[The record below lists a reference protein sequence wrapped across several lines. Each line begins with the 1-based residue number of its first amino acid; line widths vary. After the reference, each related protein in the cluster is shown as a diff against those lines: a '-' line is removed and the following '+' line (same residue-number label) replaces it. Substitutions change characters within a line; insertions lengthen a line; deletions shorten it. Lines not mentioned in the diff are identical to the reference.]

1 MYETSSYLAV
11 LFDSALQ
18 TTSTLSHL
26 IPDLY
31 STSTSH
37 NTRITTLISL
47 LHHLIAA
54 YPSQNTFRQ
63 HLSSVP
69 SSFLPPDS
77 KAREWVEGVA
87 FSLRSLNFSKFEQ
100 LTRLSSFSGFL
111 DPPSELANNFE
122 STRTL
127 AHDALYH
134 LVDAL
139 RTKSREKTWKVI
151 RSAYREL
158 APESKTTRDWLERSL
173 VLCTVEPG
181 GQDVVLDTWLAK
193 KGEEGQLKKKEGA
206 SDGRW
211 IVCKVK

>member
-31 STSTSH
+31 STSTSQ
-37 NTRITTLISL
+37 NIRITTLISL
-47 LHHLIAA
+47 LHHLVAA
-54 YPSQNTFRQ
+54 YPSQSTFRQ
-63 HLSSVP
+63 HLSLLP
-69 SSFLPPDS
+69 SSFIPPDS
-77 KAREWVEGVA
+77 KAYKWVDGVTS
-87 FSLRSLNFSKFEQ
+87 SLRSLNYSKFEY
-100 LTRLSSFSGFL
+100 LTRPSSFSDFL
-111 DPPSELANNFE
+111 DLPPEPTTD

-127 AHDALYH
+127 AHDALYY

-139 RTKSREKTWKVI
+139 RSKSREKTWKVI

-158 APESKTTRDWLERSL
+158 APESTTTRGWLERSL
-173 VLCTVEPG
+173 VLHTVKPG
-181 GQDVVLDTWLAK
+181 GQDIVLDTWLAK
-193 KGEEGQLKKKEGA
+193 KHEEGQLKRKEGT
-206 SDGRW
+206 SDCRW